1 MIYIKKEVC
10 KMTKHSPLACLSN
23 ATLFKDF
30 PESLRKKLV
39 TISTHQE
46 YFPKGSLIRQP
57 FDGKDGL
64 LVMDKGKAKV
74 YSLNENGKETILGLL
89 NKGDSEGQEHLFSTS
104 ARENFNQATTDA
116 WVCSM
121 TRNDFQKLVRQ
132 TPDLALSLLN
142 DFGQKLVTAEKN
154 TVRRNSM
161 DAKQR
166 IMAYLND
173 LSKKQ
178 GTNKV
183 KLDLKK
189 KDLAGYLGITPET
202 LSRKLK
208 ELAKENKIQVDK
220 KIITIAK

>member
-23 ATLFKDF
+23 ATLFKDL

-74 YSLNENGKETILGLL
+74 YSLNEDGKETILGLL

-104 ARENFNQATTDA
+104 ARENFIQATTDA

-121 TRNDFQKLVRQ
+121 TR
-132 TPDLALSLLN
+132 
-142 DFGQKLVTAEKN
+142 
-154 TVRRNSM
+154 
-161 DAKQR
+161 
-166 IMAYLND
+166 ND

>member
-1 MIYIKKEVC
+1 
-10 KMTKHSPLACLSN
+10 MTKHSPLACLSN
-23 ATLFKDF
+23 ATLFKDL

-74 YSLNENGKETILGLL
+74 YSLNEDGKETILGLL

-104 ARENFNQATTDA
+104 ARENFIQATTDA

-154 TVRRNSM
+154 TVNKTQKFLSEFLGSYY
-161 DAKQR
+161 
-166 IMAYLND
+166 YLS
-173 LSKKQ
+173 LSIFFNFFQAFLEPRFKSLFNLYSFQ
-178 GTNKV
+178 SCMNNRS
-183 KLDLKK
+183 KL
-189 KDLAGYLGITPET
+189 
-202 LSRKLK
+202 
-208 ELAKENKIQVDK
+208 
-220 KIITIAK
+220 

>member
-1 MIYIKKEVC
+1 MC
-10 KMTKHSPLACLSN
+10 
-23 ATLFKDF
+23 
-30 PESLRKKLV
+30 
-39 TISTHQE
+39 
-46 YFPKGSLIRQP
+46 IR
-57 FDGKDGL
+57 DR
-64 LVMDKGKAKV
+64 V
-74 YSLNENGKETILGLL
+74 YSLNEDGKETILGLL

-104 ARENFNQATTDA
+104 ARENFIQATTDA

>member
-23 ATLFKDF
+23 ATLFKDL

-74 YSLNENGKETILGLL
+74 YSLNEDGKETILGLL

-104 ARENFNQATTDA
+104 ARENFIQATT
-116 WVCSM
+116 
-121 TRNDFQKLVRQ
+121 
-132 TPDLALSLLN
+132 DLALSLLN